1 MRTTMTLVL
10 ALVAGTAFGQYPYSV
25 PPGWGYWNKAEA
37 MQQQAW
43 ANQQWQREQRAKEAM
58 YLWGGDSIDY
68 GQRAANLRKT
78 KEEARSLRLQN
89 DRMESQGNPYLNN
102 PYER

>member
-1 MRTTMTLVL
+1 MTLVL

-43 ANQQWQREQRAKEAM
+43 ANQQWQREQRAKEAN
-58 YLWGGDSIDY
+58 YLWGGDPMEYAEKGARIRYLKEQTRTLRLRNDYREKTGDFSID
-68 GQRAANLRKT
+68 
-78 KEEARSLRLQN
+78 
-89 DRMESQGNPYLNN
+89 NN
-102 PYER
+102 PFAQ